1 MLGVVVAKGAT
12 SQHFLLQDG
21 QMSRKPKPLPTGN
34 CYRVVAWGGA
44 APPAPLPT
52 SQSLALGCSSP
63 GTPMLGAVTR
73 VSICSAG
80 ICWMLSAAPS
90 QLLKCPMTNP
100 VADGESKGLSKYPEP
115 SGRKGL
121 PALCPA
127 FIYCCRPPVPCSVY
141 PLQRQ
146 NYAIAPFYRC
156 GN

>member
-1 MLGVVVAKGAT
+1 MLGVVVAKGAP

-34 CYRVVAWGGA
+34 CYRVIGLGRSS
-44 APPAPLPT
+44 PPTP
-52 SQSLALGCSSP
+52 SRVESFALGCSSP
-63 GTPMLGAVTR
+63 GTPLLGAVTR

-100 VADGESKGLSKYPEP
+100 VADGESKGLSKYLER

-121 PALCPA
+121 PASCPA
-127 FIYCCRPPVPCSVY
+127 FIHCCRLPVPCSVY
-141 PLQRQ
+141 PLQ
-146 NYAIAPFYRC
+146 
-156 GN
+156 